1 MFLFCDFFPCL
12 FFHFL
17 FIVYLVYDF
26 IINIYG
32 EIQLFE
38 TEIVSLCLCVL
49 FLPREIN
56 RCVTHGI
63 VRQGSP

>member
-1 MFLFCDFFPCL
+1 MFLFCDFVFL
-12 FFHFL
+12 FFI

>member
-38 TEIVSLCLCVL
+38 TEIVSVSVCA

-63 VRQGSP
+63 GVRQGSP